1 MSEIRLHKNEFGGYI
16 YNDSKTLLTQIEQVL
31 ERQLFKDSSDGMKG
45 LASDKS
51 NALNEYK
58 SAINIKNRDV
68 LAASKVAA
76 DLISTDVSTIE
87 PEITTN
93 SDAQEESDRQK
104 FFRLKAI
111 GVKEGI
117 VEGITKI
124 VGKDITNPILMTTD
138 DINFKSVDGYHIHQ
152 LFTAITEGAERP
164 EATNIRRHFVNIA
177 ELFLTGGRQS
187 SPTPSA

>member
-1 MSEIRLHKNEFGGYI
+1 
-16 YNDSKTLLTQIEQVL
+16 
-31 ERQLFKDSSDGMKG
+31 MKG

-58 SAINIKNRDV
+58 SAINIKNRYV

-76 DLISTDVSTIE
+76 DIISTDVSTVE

-93 SDAQEESDRQK
+93 SNAQEESDRQN
-104 FFRLKAI
+104 FFRLEAI

-117 VEGITKI
+117 AEGITKI
-124 VGKDITNPILMTTD
+124 VGKDITNPILITTD
-138 DINFKSVDGYHIHQ
+138 DINFKSVYEYQIHQ

-164 EATNIRRHFVNIA
+164 EDTNIRRHFVNIA
-177 ELFLTGGRQS
+177 ELFSTGGRQS
-187 SPTPSA
+187 SPTTR